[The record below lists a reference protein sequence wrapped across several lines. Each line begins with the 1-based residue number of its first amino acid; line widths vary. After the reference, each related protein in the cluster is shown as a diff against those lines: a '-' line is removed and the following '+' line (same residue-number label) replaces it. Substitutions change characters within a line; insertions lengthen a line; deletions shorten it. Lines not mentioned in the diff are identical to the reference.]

1 MWDRVLDAGEMDM
14 AEMKT
19 PLADLRNTHPAV
31 WLWCGDKDATTAV
44 RNHGSL
50 ALTPAMQNAESSDI
64 ASGSP

>member
-1 MWDRVLDAGEMDM
+1 M